1 MTDSAAPVSSGKT
14 AATAAMIGG
23 TPLSIFSLMLWEAYH
38 PGQMLNQYQ
47 ACAIGSLGAAVFAY
61 LWHAITLVID
71 SALNK
76 LK

>member
-1 MTDSAAPVSSGKT
+1 MTETPAPAGSGKS

-23 TPLSIFSLMLWEAYH
+23 TPLGIFSLMLWESYH
-38 PGQMLNQYQ
+38 PGQTLNEYQ
-47 ACAIGSLGAAVFAY
+47 ACAIGSVGAAVFAY

-71 SALNK
+71 AALNR